1 MCTVCG
7 CGTETI
13 EGHAPRDHK
22 HHDHAH
28 DHGHDHHHHDHND
41 DHAHG
46 HHHDHDH
53 DHDHDHPRQAEGL
66 VDAGGGLAG
75 VHVPGLSQERIVR
88 IERDILSKNNAY
100 AQENRVRLA

>member
-13 EGHAPRDHK
+13 EGEAPHGHK
-22 HHDHAH
+22 HHRH
-28 DHGHDHHHHDHND
+28 DHGHAHHHGHDHD
-41 DHAHG
+41 HDHA

-53 DHDHDHPRQAEGL
+53 AHHHDHPRQTEGL

-100 AQENRVRLA
+100 AQENRT